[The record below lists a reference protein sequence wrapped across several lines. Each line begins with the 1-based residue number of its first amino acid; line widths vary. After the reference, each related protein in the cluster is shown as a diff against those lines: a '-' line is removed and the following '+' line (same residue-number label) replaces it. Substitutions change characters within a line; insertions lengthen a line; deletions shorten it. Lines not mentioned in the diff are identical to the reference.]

1 MQIIKIFSQYIN
13 NMLICERILML
24 PEGIE
29 VIYTYDG
36 NYTLPLYIHIG

>member
-1 MQIIKIFSQYIN
+1 
-13 NMLICERILML
+13 MLTHERILML

-36 NYTLPLYIHIG
+36 NYMLPLYIHIG